1 MGMINEESKS
11 RSSDDFEEE
20 IEQVEEF
27 REDQQVNSQP
37 LLDNRKFSVLT
48 ITAVGGAKIPQIG
61 NNSGSTAMLNFSTA
75 RDS

>member
-1 MGMINEESKS
+1 M
-11 RSSDDFEEE
+11 
-20 IEQVEEF
+20 
-27 REDQQVNSQP
+27 
-37 LLDNRKFSVLT
+37 DNRKFSVLT